1 MARLISSAG
10 AAGNQRAAVPRLDSP
25 DMAGTWAPAREPGDA
40 YKVAVTSIGLLPNG
54 LGAAAP
60 TMLMPFGS
68 GCRHRGPRKARA

>member
-1 MARLISSAG
+1 
-10 AAGNQRAAVPRLDSP
+10 
-25 DMAGTWAPAREPGDA
+25 MAGTWTPAPEPGDA

-54 LGAAAP
+54 PGAAAP